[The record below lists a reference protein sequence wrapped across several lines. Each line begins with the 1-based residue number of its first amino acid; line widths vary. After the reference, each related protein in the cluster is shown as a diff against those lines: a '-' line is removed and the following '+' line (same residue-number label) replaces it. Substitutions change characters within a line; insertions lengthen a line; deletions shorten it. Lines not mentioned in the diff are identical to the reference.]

1 MSHQSRKLPEF
12 VVGDLVY
19 YVGNIYGHVLGAPL
33 RAAHSTKRVGIVV
46 TVNTTGYHTY
56 GVYWLSDELAS
67 NHVANHL
74 ELVYN
79 V

>member
-1 MSHQSRKLPEF
+1 MPTRRKLPEF

-19 YVGNIYGHVLGAPL
+19 DIGNLNPYGFPYTDKNP
-33 RAAHSTKRVGIVV
+33 RRVGIVAKIV
-46 TVNTTGYHTY
+46 SHGAKAYA
-56 GVYWLSDELAS
+56 VYWLKEGIVSEHL
-67 NHVANHL
+67 ANHL

>member
-1 MSHQSRKLPEF
+1 MNYSERKMPEF

-19 YVGNIYGHVLGAPL
+19 YVGNLNPYGFPYTNVHEKS
-33 RAAHSTKRVGIVV
+33 RSKRVGIVIKINDAMHV
-46 TVNTTGYHTY
+46 YS
-56 GVYWLSDELAS
+56 VYWLKDQLAS

>member
-1 MSHQSRKLPEF
+1 MTTKRSRPEF

-19 YVGNIYGHVLGAPL
+19 DISNTNPYGFPY
-33 RAAHSTKRVGIVV
+33 TDMDPKRVGIVSRIV
-46 TVNTTGYHTY
+46 SRGAKSYAVF
-56 GVYWLSDELAS
+56 WLKGGIVSEHL
-67 NHVANHL
+67 ANHL

>member
-1 MSHQSRKLPEF
+1 MTVVDRHASDF

-19 YVGNIYGHVLGAPL
+19 YTGHSNPYGYDSGKK
-33 RAAHSTKRVGIVV
+33 RIKRVGIVV
-46 TVNTTGYHTY
+46 KVNTTAYHTY
-56 GVYWLSDELAS
+56 SVYWLSDELAS